1 MGEKNLK
8 QQIRIG
14 VVCIARK
21 TFDFQAAADI
31 FKKIQEDLKK
41 IPAIDW
47 EVILDLVIDLE
58 DAQKAAQILA
68 SKQIDG
74 LVCISGTFALGHLV
88 LELHKVIQKPIL
100 LWGLNELPYNGG
112 KIRLNSVCGINL
124 NASNLY
130 KAGVKNFHVVIGDE
144 IDQNWLDA
152 IRVCRAFTGAHIGML
167 GYRADGFF
175 NLDVDELDLFRQV
188 GILIDHFELNDVWT
202 TEINESEIEPRKTQ
216 IKELFDV
223 SRINDAQIEKVAKL
237 ILKFDK
243 FMTKNKLT
251 AVAVRCWPEFAAGY
265 GISPCAAMSIL
276 QVEKRIIGCEG
287 DLLGTLSMLA
297 HQAVGADTPYLADF
311 SQVNFKENF
320 ALLWHCGVAPYSLW
334 DGKSVRSMDTYF
346 AGGKGVTVD
355 FVLKSG
361 KMSLLRIDYA
371 PGEYRI
377 LVQEANGV
385 PMSKDLRGSYV
396 KTMFNSDVKTVLDK
410 IIYNG
415 IAHHISVVYGDY
427 ITPFIIF
434 AKIKGWKVIQ

>member
-1 MGEKNLK
+1 MK

-31 FKKIQEDLKK
+31 WKKLQEDLKK
-41 IPAIDW
+41 LPAIDW
-47 EVILDLVIDLE
+47 EMISELVIDIE
-58 DAQKAAQILA
+58 DAQNAAKILS
-68 SKQIDG
+68 SKQIDAF
-74 LVCISGTFALGHLV
+74 VCISGTFALGHLV
-88 LELHKVIQKPIL
+88 LELNKVIQKPIL

-152 IRVCRAFTGAHIGML
+152 IRVSRAFSSAHIGML

-175 NLDVDELDLFRQV
+175 NLDIDELDLYRQL
-188 GILIDHFELNDVWT
+188 GILVDHYELNDVWT
-202 TEINESEIEPRKTQ
+202 TEINESEVEARKKQ

-223 SRINDAQIEKVAKL
+223 SRINDGQIEKVAKL
-237 ILKFDK
+237 VLKFDK
-243 FMTKNKLT
+243 FMIKYKLT

-276 QVEKRIIGCEG
+276 QVENRIIACEG
-287 DLLGTLSMLA
+287 DLLGSLSMLA
-297 HQAVGADTPYLADF
+297 HQAVGAETPYLADF
-311 SQVNFKENF
+311 SQVNFKENY

-346 AGGKGVTVD
+346 AGGKGVTAD

-377 LVQEANGV
+377 LLQEANGV
-385 PMSKDLRGSYV
+385 PMSKDLRGTYV
-396 KTMFNSDVKTVLDK
+396 KTVFNSDVKTVLDK

-415 IAHHISVVYGDY
+415 IAHHISVVYGDF
-427 ITPFIIF
+427 IAPFILF
-434 AKIKGWKVIQ
+434 GKIKGWKVIQ